1 MRYSFYPGCSM
12 EGAAKPYLKSI
23 EAVGEALDMQ
33 IEEIQ
38 DWNCCGA
45 TIASGVVGDYT
56 QQVIAARNLALAE
69 AKGNDIL
76 VGCSSCY
83 LSLATTNKRFKE
95 DKHFAQMAN
104 EALAAGGLKYN
115 GTIRVRQFLE
125 ALINDIGLEKI
136 KARVKKPLA
145 GLKVAGYVGCQTVR
159 ALPWEFDDPENPVFL
174 DKLIEALGA
183 TAVPFPMKARCCGSS
198 QAVAAPEVVL
208 SYGKNILNSAST
220 GGAQLI
226 VTPCPMCQLNLEAYQ
241 GQVNKTYQTNFNL
254 PVLFFTQLMSIA
266 FDLGSSAA
274 GLNFLIV
281 PAEKALGAFA
291 K

>member
-23 EAVGEALDMQ
+23 EAVAGALDMQ

-56 QQVIAARNLALAE
+56 QQVVTARNLALAE

-83 LSLATTNKRFKE
+83 LSLATTNKRFQE
-95 DKHFAQMAN
+95 DEHFARMAN

-125 ALINDIGLEKI
+125 ALISDIGLEKI
-136 KARVKKPLA
+136 KARVKKPLT

-174 DKLIEALGA
+174 DKLIETLGA

-208 SYGKNILNSAST
+208 SYGKNILNSASA

-241 GQVNKTYQTNFNL
+241 GQVNKTYQTNFSL
-254 PVLFFTQLMSIA
+254 PVLFFTQLMSVA
-266 FDLGSSAA
+266 FDLGPAAA
-274 GLNFLIV
+274 GLNYLIV
-281 PAEKALGAFA
+281 PAEKALGSFA
-291 K
+291 R

>member
-23 EAVGEALDMQ
+23 EAVAGALDMQ

-56 QQVIAARNLALAE
+56 QQVVTARNLALAE

-83 LSLATTNKRFKE
+83 LSLATTNKRFQE
-95 DKHFAQMAN
+95 DEHFARMAN

-125 ALINDIGLEKI
+125 ALISDIGLEKI
-136 KARVKKPLA
+136 KAIFA
-145 GLKVAGYVGCQTVR
+145 ITR
-159 ALPWEFDDPENPVFL
+159 ATGSFTS
-174 DKLIEALGA
+174 EAIFR
-183 TAVPFPMKARCCGSS
+183 TAFSFWP
-198 QAVAAPEVVL
+198 
-208 SYGKNILNSAST
+208 
-220 GGAQLI
+220 
-226 VTPCPMCQLNLEAYQ
+226 
-241 GQVNKTYQTNFNL
+241 
-254 PVLFFTQLMSIA
+254 
-266 FDLGSSAA
+266 
-274 GLNFLIV
+274 
-281 PAEKALGAFA
+281 
-291 K
+291 